1 VNGMDK
7 LDVDFTAFKSNY
19 DNCSCDCCHG
29 LSKVIKLRIPETKY
43 HEGILKER
51 KKRMEKLKVCA
62 LCGKPA
68 IIEKWSSGGM
78 MYMAKCS
85 NPKCQVGEEITC
97 TKGHDLKR
105 VIEEWNLI
113 QERAKS

>member
-1 VNGMDK
+1 MTARCTRCGKHWIISIQQPLKCYICPYCSMRDK
-7 LDVDFTAFKSNY
+7 LIQK
-19 DNCSCDCCHG
+19 
-29 LSKVIKLRIPETKY
+29 
-43 HEGILKER
+43 GILKER
-51 KKRMEKLKVCA
+51 KKGMEKLKVCA

-113 QERAKS
+113 QERVKS